1 MFSQDKK
8 KIGVE
13 KAEDQECQGSQLNQI
28 YLEQWEKENLKQKI
42 EKKKQMKRVRD
53 PLEDKK
59 CNENKG
65 VRFKKKG
72 KKITQERE
80 DELVHF
86 KKKDE
91 KIKKEM
97 DERSVED
104 LVAENNNLKDNLI
117 WSTAEEYV
125 ENYYKSCEM
134 NEIAKDLKRRIFRRF
149 KMYYKDI
156 FKLWA

>member
-8 KIGVE
+8 KIGIETAEE
-13 KAEDQECQGSQLNQI
+13 KECQSSQLSQI
-28 YLEQWEKENLKQKI
+28 YLSQWEKENLKQKI

-80 DELVHF
+80 DELVQF
-86 KKKDE
+86 EKKDE
-91 KIKKEM
+91 EIENERE
-97 DERSVED
+97 ERSVED
-104 LVAENNNLKDNLI
+104 LIAENNKLKENLEHSRRVCRELLQKLRD
-117 WSTAEEYV
+117 ERDR
-125 ENYYKSCEM
+125 KS
-134 NEIAKDLKRRIFRRF
+134 F
-149 KMYYKDI
+149 KKEDFQTIQNVLQRYM
-156 FKLWA
+156 